1 MGSTSLK
8 FGDNNAMPP
17 VRIELTTFPLRRER
31 STTKPWRQEYSKTSP
46 DSMVHLQLLIASCKI
61 PLKTHFRL
69 IFVDN
74 SKHIT

>member
-46 DSMVHLQLLIASCKI
+46 GGQISNPNI
-61 PLKTHFRL
+61 PLRAQALPDPTRRP
-69 IFVDN
+69 
-74 SKHIT
+74 